1 MKIQVL
7 CPHFEPDSAPTGEFM
22 SAIVNNLGALG
33 HELHVVTALPW
44 YREHAVESGWDGRL
58 LRSEDREW
66 GKITRVH
73 PFPTDKT
80 NIAARGAAFA
90 GFTAIGLVTA
100 VVERFEAD
108 VVFAMSPPLSLG
120 LAGWMAAKRRGVPF
134 VFNIQDVFPDV
145 AIETGTISSPRVIE
159 IAKRMEKFVYDRAD
173 VVTVLSEEMQRNVE
187 SKTDSQTAIIPNFVD
202 VSTFQPSERENSYRR
217 EFGLEGKR
225 VVMYCGNVGF
235 SQSIELLADAAREM
249 RDIEDLVFVVN
260 GGGSAIGEVRRR
272 AEGLDNFRVIP
283 YQPVERVPEVL
294 AAADVHVIPLRQG
307 LAWSSVPSKLYK
319 ILAVERPV
327 IASVDEGTEVGRVV
341 VEAGA
346 GHAIPPDDPAPLIA
360 SLRELLVS
368 PDQQGA
374 MGASGRRWVEEW
386 TTPGRA
392 AKQYEDVFQNLL
404 TRQLKQ
410 HDAR

>member
-22 SAIVNNLGALG
+22 SAIVNHLGELG

-44 YREHAVESGWDGRL
+44 YREHAVEAGWGGKITRTEN
-58 LRSEDREW
+58 RPW

-80 NIAARGAAFA
+80 NIAARAAAFA
-90 GFTAIGLVTA
+90 GFTAIGLITA
-100 VVERFEAD
+100 IVDRFKPD
-108 VVFAMSPPLSLG
+108 VVFAMSPPISLG

-145 AIETGTISSPRVIE
+145 AIETGTITSPRVIKT
-159 IAKRMEKFVYDRAD
+159 AKAMEKFVYDNAD

-187 SKTDSQTAIIPNFVD
+187 SKTNSTTSIIPNFVD
-202 VSTFQPSERENSYRR
+202 ISTFEPTPLENSYRE
-217 EFGLEGKR
+217 EFGLVGKR

-249 RDIEDLVFVVN
+249 VDIEDLVFVVN

-294 AAADVHVIPLRQG
+294 AAADLHVIPLRQG

-346 GHAIPPDDPAPLIA
+346 GHAVPPDDPAPLIA
-360 SLRELLVS
+360 SLRELLDT
-368 PDQQGA
+368 PEQRA
-374 MGASGRRWVEEW
+374 EMGKSGRAWVEEW
-386 TTPGRA
+386 TTPARA
-392 AKQYEDVFQNLL
+392 AAQYEAVFNELI
-404 TRQLKQ
+404 
-410 HDAR
+410 

>member
-22 SAIVNNLGALG
+22 SAIVNHLGAMG

-44 YREHAVESGWDGRL
+44 YREHAVEEGWNGKLTRTETRD
-58 LRSEDREW
+58 W

-73 PFPTDKT
+73 PFPTDKS
-80 NIAARGAAFA
+80 NIGARAVAFA
-90 GFTAIGLVTA
+90 GFTAIGLGAA
-100 VVERFEAD
+100 VIDRFDAD

-120 LAGWMAAKRRGVPF
+120 VAAWVAAKRRRVPF

-145 AIETGTISSPRVIE
+145 AIETGTISNPRVIRA
-159 IAKRMEKFVYDRAD
+159 AKSLEKFVYDRAD

-187 SKTDSQTAIIPNFVD
+187 GKTESATRIIPNFVD
-202 VSTFQPSERENSYRR
+202 ISTFEPQPLENSYRR
-217 EFGLEGKR
+217 EYGLEGKR

-249 RDIEDLVFVVN
+249 SDLDDVVFVVN

-272 AEGLDNFRVIP
+272 AEGLENFRVIP
-283 YQPVERVPEVL
+283 YQPVDRVPEVL
-294 AAADVHVIPLRQG
+294 AAADIHVIPLRKG

-327 IASVDEGTEVGRVV
+327 VASVDEGTEVGKVV

-346 GHAIPPDDPAPLIA
+346 GRSVPPDVAEPLVEA
-360 SLRELLVS
+360 LRELLAS
-368 PDQQGA
+368 QALRSD
-374 MGASGRRWVEEW
+374 MGSSGREWVERWV
-386 TTPGRA
+386 TPERA
-392 AKQYEDVFQNLL
+392 AEDYESVFRELV
-404 TRQLKQ
+404 
-410 HDAR
+410 

>member
-22 SAIVNNLGALG
+22 SAIVKNLGELG

-44 YREHAVESGWDGRL
+44 YREHAVDAGWEGRL
-58 LRSEDREW
+58 IRTETRPW

-80 NIAARGAAFA
+80 NIAARGTAFA
-90 GFTAIGLVTA
+90 GFAAIGLVAA
-100 VVERFEAD
+100 VIERFPAD
-108 VVFAMSPPLSLG
+108 VVFAMSPPLHLG
-120 LAGWMAAKRRGVPF
+120 LAGWAAAKRRQVPF

-145 AIETGTISSPRVIE
+145 AIETGTITNPKVIKV
-159 IAKRMEKFVYDRAD
+159 AKRLEKLVYDSAD
-173 VVTVLSEEMQRNVE
+173 VVTVLSDEMRRNVE
-187 SKTDSQTAIIPNFVD
+187 SKSDSTVEVIPNFVD
-202 VSTFQPSERENSYRR
+202 VSTFQPQPIENSYRE
-217 EFGLEGKR
+217 EFGLAGKR
-225 VVMYCGNVGF
+225 IVMYCGNVGF

-249 RDIEDLVFVVN
+249 RDLDDVVFVVN
-260 GGGSAIGEVRRR
+260 GGGSAIREVHRR
-272 AEGLDNFRVIP
+272 AEGLDNFRIIP

-294 AAADVHVIPLRQG
+294 AAADIHVIPLRKG

-346 GHAIPPDDPAPLIA
+346 GHAVPPEDPEPLIA
-360 SLRELLVS
+360 SLRQLLAS
-368 PDQQGA
+368 PEERRA
-374 MGASGRRWVEEW
+374 MGASGRHWVEAW
-386 TTPGRA
+386 TTPARA
-392 AKQYEDVFQNLL
+392 AKQYESVFNELM
-404 TRQLKQ
+404 
-410 HDAR
+410 

>member
-22 SAIVNNLGALG
+22 SAIVNNLGEMG

-44 YREHAVESGWDGRL
+44 YRHHAIEPGWEGRMIQTEE
-58 LRSEDREW
+58 RSW
-66 GKITRVH
+66 GRIARVN

-80 NIAARGAAFA
+80 NIAARAVAFGA
-90 GFTAIGLVTA
+90 FTGIGLVSA
-100 VVERFEAD
+100 VTDSFSPD

-120 LAGWMAAKRRGVPF
+120 VAGWLAAKRRGVPF

-145 AIETGTISSPRVIE
+145 AIETGTISNERVIAA
-159 IAKRMEKFVYDRAD
+159 AKKLEKLVYDKAD

-187 SKTDSQTAIIPNFVD
+187 GKTTSRTEIIPNFVD
-202 VSTFQPSERENSYRR
+202 ITTFEPQPKENSYRE
-217 EFGLEGKR
+217 EFGLTGKR

-235 SQSIELLADAAREM
+235 SQSIELLADAARQM
-249 RDIEDLVFVVN
+249 ADVRDLVFVVN

-272 AEGLDNFRVIP
+272 AKGLDNFRIIP

-294 AAADVHVIPLRQG
+294 ASADLHVIPLRQG

-341 VEAGA
+341 VDAGA
-346 GHAIPPDDPAPLIA
+346 GHSVPPDTPGPLVE
-360 SLRELLVS
+360 SLRTILSSDEEM
-368 PDQQGA
+368 A
-374 MGASGRRWVEEW
+374 EMGRRGRKWVEEW
-386 TTPGRA
+386 MTPRRA
-392 AKQYEDVFQNLL
+392 AEAYEAVFEEL
-404 TRQLKQ
+404 TK
-410 HDAR
+410 HPKK

>member
-1 MKIQVL
+1 VKIQVL

-22 SAIVNNLGALG
+22 SAIVNHLGELG

-44 YREHAVESGWDGRL
+44 YREHAVDAGWQGKLIRTEE
-58 LRSEDREW
+58 RSW

-73 PFPTDKT
+73 PFPTDKR

-90 GFTAIGLVTA
+90 GFTAIGLVAA
-100 VVERFEAD
+100 VVERFDAD
-108 VVFAMSPPLSLG
+108 VVFAMSPPLHLG
-120 LAGWMAAKRRGVPF
+120 LAGWVAAKRRSVPF

-145 AIETGTISSPRVIE
+145 AIETGTITNERVIAV
-159 IAKRMEKFVYDRAD
+159 AKRLEKLVYDSAD

-187 SKTDSQTAIIPNFVD
+187 SKSDSDVEIIPNFVD
-202 VSTFQPSERENSYRR
+202 ISTFEPTERENAYRR

-249 RDIEDLVFVVN
+249 VDLEDVVFVVN
-260 GGGSAIGEVRRR
+260 GGGSAIGEVHRR
-272 AEGLDNFRVIP
+272 AEGLDNFKVIP

-294 AAADVHVIPLRQG
+294 AAADLHVIPLRKG

-327 IASVDEGTEVGRVV
+327 VASVDEGTEVGRVV

-346 GHAIPPDDPAPLIA
+346 GHAVPPDDPAPLIA
-360 SLRELLVS
+360 SIRELLGS
-368 PDQQGA
+368 PEQRSA
-374 MGASGRRWVEEW
+374 MGRSGRRWVEQW
-386 TTPGRA
+386 TTPARA
-392 AKQYEDVFQNLL
+392 ATQYQDVFERL
-404 TRQLKQ
+404 T
-410 HDAR
+410 

>member
-22 SAIVNNLGALG
+22 SAIVNHLGAMG

-44 YREHAVESGWDGRL
+44 YREHAVEEGWNGKLTRTETRD
-58 LRSEDREW
+58 W
-66 GKITRVH
+66 GNITRVH
-73 PFPTDKT
+73 PFPTDKS
-80 NIAARGAAFA
+80 NIGARAVAFA
-90 GFTAIGLVTA
+90 GFTAIGLGAA
-100 VVERFEAD
+100 VIDRFDAD

-120 LAGWMAAKRRGVPF
+120 VAAWVAAKRRRVPF

-145 AIETGTISSPRVIE
+145 AIETGTISNPRVIRA
-159 IAKRMEKFVYDRAD
+159 AKSLEKFVYDRAD

-187 SKTDSQTAIIPNFVD
+187 GKTESATRIIPNFVD
-202 VSTFQPSERENSYRR
+202 ISTFEPQPLENSYRR
-217 EFGLEGKR
+217 EYGLEGKR

-249 RDIEDLVFVVN
+249 SDLDDVVFVVN

-272 AEGLDNFRVIP
+272 AEGLENFRVIP
-283 YQPVERVPEVL
+283 YQPVDRVPEVL
-294 AAADVHVIPLRQG
+294 AAADIHVIPLRKG

-327 IASVDEGTEVGRVV
+327 VASVDEGTEVGKVV

-346 GHAIPPDDPAPLIA
+346 GRSVPPDVAEPLVEA
-360 SLRELLVS
+360 LRELLAS
-368 PDQQGA
+368 QALRSD
-374 MGASGRRWVEEW
+374 MGSSGREWVERWV
-386 TTPGRA
+386 TPERA
-392 AKQYEDVFQNLL
+392 AEDYESVFRELV
-404 TRQLKQ
+404 
-410 HDAR
+410 

>member
-22 SAIVNNLGALG
+22 SAIVNHLGLLG

-44 YREHAVESGWDGRL
+44 YREHAVEQGWEGKL
-58 LRSEDREW
+58 VQSEDRSW
-66 GKITRVH
+66 GKIARVH

-80 NIAARGAAFA
+80 NIAARATAFA

-100 VVERFEAD
+100 VVDKFD
-108 VVFAMSPPLSLG
+108 PDIVFAMSPPLSLG
-120 LAGWMAAKRRGVPF
+120 VAGWMAAKRRGVPF

-145 AIETGTISSPRVIE
+145 AIETGTISSPRVISA
-159 IAKRMEKFVYDRAD
+159 AKRLEKFVYDHAD
-173 VVTVLSEEMQRNVE
+173 VVTVLSKEMQRNVE
-187 SKTDSQTAIIPNFVD
+187 GKTDSQTAIIPNFVD
-202 VSTFQPSERENSYRR
+202 ITTFKPTPLNNSYRE
-217 EFGLEGKR
+217 EFDLVGKR
-225 VVMYCGNVGF
+225 VVMYSGNVGF

-249 RDIEDLVFVVN
+249 RDVEDLVFVVN
-260 GGGSAIGEVRRR
+260 GGGSAIGEVRKR
-272 AEGLDNFRVIP
+272 AEGLDNFRMIP

-294 AAADVHVIPLRQG
+294 AAADIHVIPLRQG

-346 GHAIPPDDPAPLIA
+346 GHAVPPDDPAPLIA
-360 SLRELLVS
+360 SLRELLES
-368 PDQQGA
+368 EERREA
-374 MGASGRRWVEEW
+374 MGKSGRRWVEQW
-386 TTPGRA
+386 TTPARA
-392 AKQYEDVFQNLL
+392 AAQYQDLFVKL
-404 TRQLKQ
+404 TET
-410 HDAR
+410 

>member
-1 MKIQVL
+1 VKIQVL

-22 SAIVNNLGALG
+22 SAIVNHLGAMG

-44 YREHAVESGWDGRL
+44 YREHAVEEGWGGQLTRTE
-58 LRSEDREW
+58 RREW

-80 NIAARGAAFA
+80 NIAARAAAFA
-90 GFTAIGLVTA
+90 GFTAIGLGTA
-100 VVERFEAD
+100 VIDGFDAD
-108 VVFAMSPPLSLG
+108 IVFAMSPPLSLG
-120 LAGWMAAKRRGVPF
+120 VAGWLAAKRRGVPF

-145 AIETGTISSPRVIE
+145 AIETGTISNPRVIR
-159 IAKRMEKFVYDRAD
+159 ATKALEKFVYDRAD

-187 SKTDSQTAIIPNFVD
+187 NKTSSATRIIPNFVD
-202 VSTFQPSERENSYRR
+202 ISTYEPQPLENSYRA
-217 EFGLEGKR
+217 EYGLEGKR

-249 RDIEDLVFVVN
+249 TDLEDVVFVVN

-272 AEGLDNFRVIP
+272 AKGLDNFRVIP

-294 AAADVHVIPLRQG
+294 AAADIHVIPLRRG

-327 IASVDEGTEVGRVV
+327 VASVDEGTEVGRVV
-341 VEAGA
+341 IEAGA
-346 GHAIPPDDPAPLIA
+346 GRSVAPDDSVPLVDA
-360 SLRELLVS
+360 LRELLASNDVRRN
-368 PDQQGA
+368 
-374 MGASGRRWVEEW
+374 MGLSGRAWVERWV
-386 TTPGRA
+386 TPQRA
-392 AKQYEDVFQNLL
+392 AEDYASVFEDLL
-404 TRQLKQ
+404 NS
-410 HDAR
+410 

>member
-22 SAIVNNLGALG
+22 SAIVNHLGAMG
-33 HELHVVTALPW
+33 HEVHVVTALPW
-44 YREHAVESGWDGRL
+44 YRDHAVEAGWKRKL
-58 LRSEDREW
+58 TQTEKRPW
-66 GKITRVH
+66 GEITRVH

-80 NIAARGAAFA
+80 NIGARAAAFA
-90 GFTAIGLVTA
+90 GFTAVGLGAA
-100 VVERFEAD
+100 VIDRFDPD

-120 LAGWMAAKRRGVPF
+120 VAGWVAAKRRRVPF

-145 AIETGTISSPRVIE
+145 AVETGTISNPKVISAARSLE
-159 IAKRMEKFVYDRAD
+159 RFVYDRAD

-187 SKTDSQTAIIPNFVD
+187 NKTNSATRIIPNFVD
-202 VSTFQPSERENSYRR
+202 ISTYEPQPLENSYRA
-217 EFGLEGKR
+217 EYGLEGKR

-249 RDIEDLVFVVN
+249 TDLEDVVFVVN

-294 AAADVHVIPLRQG
+294 AAADIHVIPLRRG

-327 IASVDEGTEVGRVV
+327 VASVDEGTEVGRVV

-346 GHAIPPDDPAPLIA
+346 GRSVPPDEPGPLVD
-360 SLRELLVS
+360 SLRELLAS
-368 PDQQGA
+368 PELRTE
-374 MGASGRRWVEEW
+374 MGLSGRSWVEQW
-386 TTPGRA
+386 VTPQRA
-392 AKQYEDVFQNLL
+392 AEDYEAVFRELI
-404 TRQLKQ
+404 
-410 HDAR
+410 

>member
-22 SAIVNNLGALG
+22 SAIVNHLGALG

-44 YREHAVESGWDGRL
+44 YREHAVENGWEGRL
-58 LRSEDREW
+58 TRTEIRDW

-73 PFPTDKT
+73 PFPTDKS
-80 NIAARGAAFA
+80 NIGARAAAFA
-90 GFTAIGLVTA
+90 GFTAIGLGTA
-100 VVERFEAD
+100 VVDRFDAD

-120 LAGWMAAKRRGVPF
+120 VAGWVAAKRRRVPF

-145 AIETGTISSPRVIE
+145 AIETGTIANPRVIKA
-159 IAKRMEKFVYDRAD
+159 AKALEKFVYDRAD

-187 SKTDSQTAIIPNFVD
+187 GKTESATKIIPNFVD
-202 VSTFQPSERENSYRR
+202 ISTFEPQPLENAYRK

-225 VVMYCGNVGF
+225 VIMYCGNVGF
-235 SQSIELLADAAREM
+235 SQSIELLADAARVM
-249 RDIEDLVFVVN
+249 ADLDDVVFVVN

-294 AAADVHVIPLRQG
+294 AAADIHVIPLRRG

-327 IASVDEGTEVGRVV
+327 VASVDEGTEVGRVV

-346 GHAIPPDDPAPLIA
+346 GYSTPPDVAEPLVEA
-360 SLRELLVS
+360 LRGLLES
-368 PDQQGA
+368 A
-374 MGASGRRWVEEW
+374 ETRAEMGRAGRSWVEQW
-386 TTPGRA
+386 VTPERA
-392 AKQYEDVFQNLL
+392 AKEYEAVFNSLV
-404 TRQLKQ
+404 
-410 HDAR
+410 

>member
-22 SAIVNNLGALG
+22 SAIVNNLGELG
-33 HELHVVTALPW
+33 HELHVITALPW
-44 YREHAVESGWDGRL
+44 YREHAVETGWEGKLTRTEE
-58 LRSEDREW
+58 RPW

-80 NIAARGAAFA
+80 NIAARAAAFA
-90 GFTAIGLVTA
+90 GFTAIGLGTA
-100 VVERFEAD
+100 VIDRFD
-108 VVFAMSPPLSLG
+108 PDIVFAMSPPLSLG
-120 LAGWMAAKRRGVPF
+120 VAGWLAAKRHGVPF

-145 AIETGTISSPRVIE
+145 AIETGTISNPKVI
-159 IAKRMEKFVYDRAD
+159 AGAQKLEKFVYDRAD

-187 SKTDSQTAIIPNFVD
+187 GKTDSTTTIIPNFVD
-202 VSTFQPSERENSYRR
+202 ISTFEPQPKENSYRQ
-217 EFGLEGKR
+217 EFDLVGKR

-235 SQSIELLADAAREM
+235 SQSIELLADAARELAEL
-249 RDIEDLVFVVN
+249 DDVVFVVN

-272 AEGLDNFRVIP
+272 AEGLDNFRIIP

-294 AAADVHVIPLRQG
+294 AAADVHVIPLRKG

-341 VEAGA
+341 VEAEA
-346 GHAIPPDDPAPLIA
+346 GYSVPPDDPAPLTEA
-360 SLRELLVS
+360 LRSLLADAPR
-368 PDQQGA
+368 QTA
-374 MGASGRRWVEEW
+374 MGTAGRAWVEQW
-386 TTPGRA
+386 TTPARA
-392 AKQYEDVFQNLL
+392 AAQYEEVFMKL
-404 TRQLKQ
+404 R
-410 HDAR
+410 

>member
-22 SAIVNNLGALG
+22 SAIVNNLGELG
-33 HELHVVTALPW
+33 HELHVITALPW
-44 YREHAVESGWDGRL
+44 YREHAVEAGWEGKLTLTEERP
-58 LRSEDREW
+58 W

-80 NIAARGAAFA
+80 NIAARAAAFA
-90 GFTAIGLVTA
+90 GFTAIGLGTA
-100 VVERFEAD
+100 VIDRFD
-108 VVFAMSPPLSLG
+108 PDIVFAMSPPLSLG
-120 LAGWMAAKRRGVPF
+120 VAGWLAAKRRGVPF

-145 AIETGTISSPRVIE
+145 AIETGTISNPKVI
-159 IAKRMEKFVYDRAD
+159 AAAQKLEKFVYDRAD

-187 SKTDSQTAIIPNFVD
+187 GKTDSTTTIIPNFVD
-202 VSTFQPSERENSYRR
+202 ISTFEPQPKENSYRE
-217 EFGLEGKR
+217 EFDLVGKR

-235 SQSIELLADAAREM
+235 SQSIELLADAARELAEL
-249 RDIEDLVFVVN
+249 EDVVFVVN

-272 AEGLDNFRVIP
+272 AQGLDNFRIIP

-294 AAADVHVIPLRQG
+294 AAADVHVIPLRKG

-341 VEAGA
+341 VEAEA
-346 GHAIPPDDPAPLIA
+346 GYSVPPDDPAPLTEA
-360 SLRELLVS
+360 LRALLADA
-368 PDQQGA
+368 PLQTA
-374 MGASGRRWVEEW
+374 MGTAGRAWVEQW
-386 TTPGRA
+386 TTPARA
-392 AKQYEDVFQNLL
+392 AAQYEEVFMKL
-404 TRQLKQ
+404 R
-410 HDAR
+410 

>member
-1 MKIQVL
+1 
-7 CPHFEPDSAPTGEFM
+7 M
-22 SAIVNNLGALG
+22 SAIVNHLGELG

-44 YREHAVESGWDGRL
+44 YREHAVETGWGGKIVRTEK
-58 LRSEDREW
+58 RPW

-80 NIAARGAAFA
+80 NIAARAAAFA
-90 GFTAIGLVTA
+90 GFTAIGLITA
-100 VVERFEAD
+100 IVDRFKPD
-108 VVFAMSPPLSLG
+108 VVFAMSPPISLG

-145 AIETGTISSPRVIE
+145 AIETGTISSPRVIKT
-159 IAKRMEKFVYDRAD
+159 AKAMEKFVYDNAD

-187 SKTDSQTAIIPNFVD
+187 SKTDSMTSIIPNFVD
-202 VSTFQPSERENSYRR
+202 ISTFEPTPLENSYRE
-217 EFGLEGKR
+217 EFDLVGKR

-294 AAADVHVIPLRQG
+294 AAADLHVIPLRKG

-346 GHAIPPDDPAPLIA
+346 GHAVPPDDPAPLIA
-360 SLRELLVS
+360 SLRELLDA
-368 PDQQGA
+368 PEQRA
-374 MGASGRRWVEEW
+374 EMGKSGRAWVEEW
-386 TTPGRA
+386 TTPARA
-392 AKQYEDVFQNLL
+392 AAQYEAVFNELL
-404 TRQLKQ
+404 
-410 HDAR
+410 

>member
-7 CPHFEPDSAPTGEFM
+7 APHFEPDSAPTGEFM
-22 SAIVNNLGALG
+22 SAIVNNLGDLG

-44 YREHAVESGWDGRL
+44 YRQHAVEEGWGGSLTRTEK
-58 LRSEDREW
+58 RPW
-66 GKITRVH
+66 GEIKRVH

-80 NIAARGAAFA
+80 NIPARAAAFA
-90 GFTAIGLVTA
+90 GFTAIGLGAAVTD
-100 VVERFEAD
+100 RFSPD

-120 LAGWMAAKRRGVPF
+120 VAGWLAAKRRGVPF

-145 AIETGTISSPRVIE
+145 AIETGTITSPRVISV
-159 IAKRMEKFVYDRAD
+159 AKKLEKFVYDQAD

-187 SKTDSQTAIIPNFVD
+187 GKSDSETEIIPNFVD
-202 VSTFQPSERENSYRR
+202 ISTFEPMPKENSYRK

-249 RDIEDLVFVVN
+249 TDIEDLVFVVN

-272 AEGLDNFRVIP
+272 SVGLDNFKIIP

-319 ILAVERPV
+319 ILAVQRPV

-341 VEAGA
+341 LDAGA
-346 GHAIPPDDPAPLIA
+346 GHAIPPDVSAPLAA
-360 SLRELLVS
+360 SLRAILSSE
-368 PDQQGA
+368 DEMAA
-374 MGASGRRWVEEW
+374 MGARGREWVEEW
-386 TTPGRA
+386 TTPRRA
-392 AKQYEDVFQNLL
+392 AESYEALFERLIS
-404 TRQLKQ
+404 
-410 HDAR
+410 

>member
-1 MKIQVL
+1 MKIQVIS
-7 CPHFEPDSAPTGEFM
+7 PHFEPDSAPTGEFM
-22 SAIVNNLGALG
+22 SAIVNNLGEMG
-33 HELHVVTALPW
+33 HELHVVTAPPW
-44 YREHAVESGWDGRL
+44 YRHHAVEDGWEKKL
-58 LRSEDREW
+58 TQTEKRSW
-66 GKITRVH
+66 GEITRVY

-80 NIAARGAAFA
+80 NIAARAAAFA
-90 GFTAIGLVTA
+90 GFSAIGLGSAVTD
-100 VVERFEAD
+100 RFSPD

-120 LAGWMAAKRRGVPF
+120 VAGWLAAKRRGVPF

-145 AIETGTISSPRVIE
+145 AVETGTITNEKVIAA
-159 IAKRMEKFVYDRAD
+159 AKKMEKFVYDKAD
-173 VVTVLSEEMQRNVE
+173 VVTVLSEEMQRNVAGKSGSRTE
-187 SKTDSQTAIIPNFVD
+187 IIPNFVD
-202 VSTFQPSERENSYRR
+202 ISTFESMAKENSYRK

-249 RDIEDLVFVVN
+249 ADVPDLIFVIN
-260 GGGSAIGEVRRR
+260 GGGSAIAEVRRR

-294 AAADVHVIPLRQG
+294 AAADVHVIPLRKG

-346 GHAIPPDDPAPLIA
+346 GHAVPPDVAAPLVE
-360 SLRELLVS
+360 SLREILGS
-368 PDQQGA
+368 EATMEA
-374 MGASGRRWVEEW
+374 MGNSGRTWVEEW
-386 TTPGRA
+386 TTPRRA
-392 AKQYEDVFQNLL
+392 AESYERLFASLIS
-404 TRQLKQ
+404 
-410 HDAR
+410 

>member
-22 SAIVNNLGALG
+22 SAIVNNLGEMG

-44 YREHAVESGWDGRL
+44 YREHAVESGWEGKLTRTEK
-58 LRSEDREW
+58 RHW

-73 PFPTDKT
+73 PFPTDKG
-80 NIAARGAAFA
+80 NIGARAAAFA
-90 GFTAIGLVTA
+90 GFTAIGLGAA
-100 VVERFEAD
+100 VVDRFDAD

-120 LAGWMAAKRRGVPF
+120 VAGWLAAKRRRVPF

-145 AIETGTISSPRVIE
+145 AIETGTISSPRVIRA
-159 IAKRMEKFVYDRAD
+159 AKALEKFVYDRAD

-187 SKTDSQTAIIPNFVD
+187 GKTESATRIIPNFVD
-202 VSTFQPSERENSYRR
+202 ISTFEPGPLENAYRR
-217 EFGLEGKR
+217 EYGLEGKR
-225 VVMYCGNVGF
+225 IVMYCGNVGF

-249 RDIEDLVFVVN
+249 TDLDDVVFVVN

-272 AEGLDNFRVIP
+272 AEGLPNFRVIP

-294 AAADVHVIPLRQG
+294 AAADIHVIPLRRG

-327 IASVDEGTEVGRVV
+327 VASVDEGTEVGRAV

-346 GHAIPPDDPAPLIA
+346 GRSVPPDDAAPLVE
-360 SLRELLVS
+360 SLRELLGS
-368 PDQQGA
+368 PELCQE
-374 MGASGRRWVEEW
+374 MGKSGRAWVEQW
-386 TTPGRA
+386 VTPRRA
-392 AKQYEDVFQNLL
+392 AEDYEAVFDGLI
-404 TRQLKQ
+404 
-410 HDAR
+410 

>member
-22 SAIVNNLGALG
+22 SAIVNNLGELG
-33 HELHVVTALPW
+33 HELHVITALPW
-44 YREHAVESGWDGRL
+44 YREHAVETGWEGKLTRTEE
-58 LRSEDREW
+58 RPW

-80 NIAARGAAFA
+80 NIAARAAAFA
-90 GFTAIGLVTA
+90 GFTAIGLGTA
-100 VVERFEAD
+100 VIDRFD
-108 VVFAMSPPLSLG
+108 PDIVFAMSPPLSLG
-120 LAGWMAAKRRGVPF
+120 VAGWLAAKRRGVPF

-145 AIETGTISSPRVIE
+145 AIETGTISNPKVI
-159 IAKRMEKFVYDRAD
+159 AGAQKLEKFVYDRAD

-187 SKTDSQTAIIPNFVD
+187 GKTDSTTTIIPNFVD
-202 VSTFQPSERENSYRR
+202 ISTFEPQPKENSYRQ
-217 EFGLEGKR
+217 EFDLVGKR

-235 SQSIELLADAAREM
+235 SQSIELLADAARELAEL
-249 RDIEDLVFVVN
+249 DDVVFVVN

-272 AEGLDNFRVIP
+272 AEGLDNFRIIP

-294 AAADVHVIPLRQG
+294 AAADVHVIPLRKG

-341 VEAGA
+341 VEAEA
-346 GHAIPPDDPAPLIA
+346 GYSVPPDDPAPLTEA
-360 SLRELLVS
+360 LRSLLADAPR
-368 PDQQGA
+368 QTA
-374 MGASGRRWVEEW
+374 MGTAGRAWVEQW
-386 TTPGRA
+386 TTPARA
-392 AKQYEDVFQNLL
+392 AAQYEEVFMKL
-404 TRQLKQ
+404 R
-410 HDAR
+410 

>member
-22 SAIVNNLGALG
+22 SAIVNHLGELG

-44 YREHAVESGWDGRL
+44 YRDHAVEAGWGGKITRTEK
-58 LRSEDREW
+58 RPW

-80 NIAARGAAFA
+80 NIAARAAAFA
-90 GFTAIGLVTA
+90 GFTAIGLIAAIVD
-100 VVERFEAD
+100 RFKPD

-120 LAGWMAAKRRGVPF
+120 VAGWMAAKRRGIPF

-145 AIETGTISSPRVIE
+145 AIETGTITSPRVIE
-159 IAKRMEKFVYDRAD
+159 TAKRMEKFVYDKAD

-187 SKTDSQTAIIPNFVD
+187 SKTDSTTAIIPNFVD
-202 VSTFQPSERENSYRR
+202 ISTFEPTPLENSYRE
-217 EFGLEGKR
+217 EFDLVGKR
-225 VVMYCGNVGF
+225 IVMYCGNVGF

-272 AEGLDNFRVIP
+272 AEGLENFRVIP

-294 AAADVHVIPLRQG
+294 AAADIHVIPLRQG

-346 GHAIPPDDPAPLIA
+346 GHAVPPDDPAPLIA
-360 SLRELLVS
+360 SLRELLDD
-368 PDQQGA
+368 PEQRRE
-374 MGASGRRWVEEW
+374 MGLSGRAWVETW
-386 TTPGRA
+386 TTPARA
-392 AKQYEDVFQNLL
+392 AAQYEAVFNDLI
-404 TRQLKQ
+404 
-410 HDAR
+410 